1 MEDSI
6 KSCCSVVGAAVL
18 VIGFYA
24 VIWGKA
30 QESKTKKGNGSSN
43 VESTNHEAP
52 LLQDGIEEA

>member
-6 KSCCSVVGAAVL
+6 KSCCSVVGAVVL